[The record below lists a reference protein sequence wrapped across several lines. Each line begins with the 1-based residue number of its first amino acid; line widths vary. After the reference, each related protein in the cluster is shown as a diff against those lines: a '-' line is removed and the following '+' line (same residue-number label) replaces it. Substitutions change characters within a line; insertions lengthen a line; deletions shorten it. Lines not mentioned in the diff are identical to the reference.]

1 MFYILHLILDIC
13 EKVLFGAALLLH
25 LQYIVV
31 IRMSFES
38 FITANHFAKQF
49 IH

>member
-31 IRMSFES
+31 IRSFES
-38 FITANHFAKQF
+38 FITANHLAKQF